1 MFADIAAKESAPQFI
16 QSRPPRA
23 ANARKDSSWPLKR
36 LNFCSPSRPS
46 ARRFAPSRYS
56 EPRASDYLELG
67 EPRIFART
75 PDGSFYAIE
84 DIGVVKQYLTR
95 CIHKKD
101 SKGLDMPNLGA
112 FMALSDIRRAREAV
126 LGFFSDVAP
135 ATEQP

>member
-1 MFADIAAKESAPQFI
+1 MAAKTLELLQPFEAFGETV
-16 QSRPPRA
+16 RA
-23 ANARKDSSWPLKR
+23 IEIL
-36 LNFCSPSRPS
+36 
-46 ARRFAPSRYS
+46 